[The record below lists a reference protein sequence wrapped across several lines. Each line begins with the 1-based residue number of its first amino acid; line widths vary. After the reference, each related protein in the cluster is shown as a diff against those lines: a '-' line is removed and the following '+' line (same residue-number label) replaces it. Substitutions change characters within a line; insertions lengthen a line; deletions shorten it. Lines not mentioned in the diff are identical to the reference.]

1 MNPNTM
7 DRISGFFEHIANP
20 SINQAMN
27 YLDSEMRAGNISN
40 YRLRSDLPKSRP
52 LFEGRYL
59 VVQVDGVD
67 VAKADFGVDG
77 FVVSLVDRA
86 NEMHMFPS
94 KPIFKST
101 VKNGLKTFITDYRLD
116 KLYEMAK
123 EMSIYYEQ

>member
-1 MNPNTM
+1 MNPETR
-7 DRISGFFEHIANP
+7 DRISGYFDGYGTY

-27 YLDSEMRAGNISN
+27 FLDSKMRLGHISN
-40 YRLRSDLPKSRP
+40 YRLRSDLPDTRP

-59 VVQVDGVD
+59 VIQVDGVD

-94 KPIFKST
+94 KPVFKST
-101 VKNGLKTFITDYRLD
+101 VKNGFNKYITDSRLD
-116 KLYEMAK
+116 DLYEMAK
-123 EMSIYYEQ
+123 EMSIYYE